1 VEGAVGDWWVATIDV
16 AQYQALVAWWFQ
28 TVFYGWPARVGAML
42 ALAFAFWR
50 GIYHQQLLLGA
61 IFFVLCLLFTY
72 MGSLARV
79 LAGY

>member
-1 VEGAVGDWWVATIDV
+1 MGDGWIAAIDV
-16 AQYQALVAWWFQ
+16 ARYQAVVAWWFQ
-28 TVFYGWPARVGAML
+28 TVFYGWPARVGALL
-42 ALAFAFWR
+42 ALALAFWR